1 MVVLYLAE
9 SEIRFLNIVNISVL
23 LPKYFKVEIC
33 EETMDQ
39 LGEGERNDSSGPQVL
54 DCKCILL

>member
-9 SEIRFLNIVNISVL
+9 SEIRFLNIINISVL

-39 LGEGERNDSSGPQVL
+39 LGEGALAREMTVQVP
-54 DCKCILL
+54 KY